1 MSMTTMRSSQI
12 ASRYAQAL
20 FLTGQDKRAELAQ
33 EFKRVLAVLEDP
45 VISGA
50 FYHPRTGRERK
61 AQLISLMQLSP
72 LLESFLLL
80 VVEKGREGFIPMMY
94 REFEQ
99 LVLDDQN
106 TSVAEVAS
114 ALDLT
119 PEECSELQ
127 QKLSKL
133 TGRKVILRMQVDP
146 SIVGGLIIKVDGKVL
161 EASLKHRLNALA
173 HTLTS

>member
-1 MSMTTMRSSQI
+1 
-12 ASRYAQAL
+12 
-20 FLTGQDKRAELAQ
+20 
-33 EFKRVLAVLEDP
+33 
-45 VISGA
+45 
-50 FYHPRTGRERK
+50 
-61 AQLISLMQLSP
+61 MQLSP

-106 TSVAEVAS
+106 TSVAEVTS

-161 EASLKHRLNALA
+161 DASLKHRLNALA